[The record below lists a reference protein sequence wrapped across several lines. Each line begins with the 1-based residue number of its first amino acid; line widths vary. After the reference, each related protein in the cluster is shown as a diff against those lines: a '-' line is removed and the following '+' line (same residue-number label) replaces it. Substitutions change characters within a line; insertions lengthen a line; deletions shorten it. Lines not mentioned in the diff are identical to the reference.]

1 MTASASGIAKLI
13 EARCSCQV
21 GMRTAEGC
29 ERCNPDW
36 WSNVA
41 TEDQAPCEL
50 SELVF
55 PVSQE
60 NEE

>member
-1 MTASASGIAKLI
+1 MSASASGIAKLI

-29 ERCNPDW
+29 EKCNPNW
-36 WSNVA
+36 WSNVS

-50 SELVF
+50 AELGF
-55 PVSQE
+55 PVSGD
-60 NEE
+60 EE